1 MLYVYTWYNSHPSFF
16 SPSGSFC
23 LPFWEWTFHG
33 LRCNSVV
40 SQVTRAMDET
50 FFAVSTGSVIL
61 FSISSSVVQI
71 RSYLFV
77 FLQSLFQRTS
87 AFLVLDIKNVGVG
100 MGISS
105 EYLWKWLNF
114 QCYRC
119 MKGPNTRVL
128 EIGSWKKSLG
138 IPKVSGRHS
147 QLCRVNVHVACLS

>member
-1 MLYVYTWYNSHPSFF
+1 
-16 SPSGSFC
+16 
-23 LPFWEWTFHG
+23 
-33 LRCNSVV
+33 
-40 SQVTRAMDET
+40 MDET

-105 EYLWKWLNF
+105 EYL
-114 QCYRC
+114 
-119 MKGPNTRVL
+119 
-128 EIGSWKKSLG
+128 
-138 IPKVSGRHS
+138 
-147 QLCRVNVHVACLS
+147 